1 MRILILVF
9 FAVFGAMCFSA
20 LKRAQTSTDDTDR
33 PEFSRANIPDLLGKQ
48 AAELRLVFG
57 DFDEPA
63 PDGTVK
69 VNRWGGWQSVFLGF
83 SENKQLEY
91 LSLEPK
97 EPLSESEAK
106 AIVQKLYEVA
116 LPPQY
121 ATRAPALLAYR
132 NMPGKV
138 ATVNFPFINWRNKDY
153 RIGRILVIA
162 PTDYEA
168 PSLE

>member
-9 FAVFGAMCFSA
+9 FAVFGAMCFNA

-33 PEFSRANIPDLLGKQ
+33 PEFARANIPVLLGKQ
-48 AAELRLVFG
+48 AAELKLVFG

-63 PDGTVK
+63 PDGAVK
-69 VNRWGGWQSVFLGF
+69 VNQWGGWQSVFLGF
-83 SENKQLEY
+83 GEKTQLAY
-91 LSLEPK
+91 LSFEPK

-121 ATRAPALLAYR
+121 ETRAPALLAYR

-138 ATVNFPFINWRNKDY
+138 ATVNFAFVDWQNNDH
-153 RIGRILVIA
+153 RIGSILVMGPI
-162 PTDYEA
+162 DHEA
-168 PSLE
+168 PLLE